1 MNISNLFGCINRSG
15 GRAEEGKEEKEKQE
29 LVIRVAKC
37 QRRPLIKRV
46 CYTMG
51 RVLVRETWDLNATNG
66 DTWINTS
73 QDLNSSDSSES
84 SDHVDMTHP
93 SLLRASLC
101 FPLSELEDSQ
111 RGEALLRTCVPISS

>member
-1 MNISNLFGCINRSG
+1 MKISSLFGCINRSG
-15 GRAEEGKEEKEKQE
+15 GRAEEDKEEKEKQE

-37 QRRPLIKRV
+37 QRRPLIKQV

-73 QDLNSSDSSES
+73 QDFNSSDSSES
-84 SDHVDMTHP
+84 SDPVDMTHP

-111 RGEALLRTCVPISS
+111 RGEALLRTCVPVSS